1 MEAMPSVTL
10 CRQRLTCL
18 VSDPRPQD
26 IYTYPPTYQCIAY
39 VPHRETS
46 AGTHLRR
53 FAKHFI
59 RRMLFPAA
67 DPAPI
72 GLFMFGLASALSAVR
87 FGQPSQGVLEYQ
99 RSQDLLEYHEPF
111 RNVRQAHR
119 SSRGPCA
126 DYSANLILSS
136 LLSFNHHQS

>member
-1 MEAMPSVTL
+1 
-10 CRQRLTCL
+10 
-18 VSDPRPQD
+18 
-26 IYTYPPTYQCIAY
+26 
-39 VPHRETS
+39 
-46 AGTHLRR
+46 
-53 FAKHFI
+53 
-59 RRMLFPAA
+59 MLFPAA

-136 LLSFNHHQS
+136 LLSFNHHQSSKRTAALQGYNLRWTPESIDYVICKSLNTFQHATWLRLHVINWMFSVALHSMQLTLVA